1 MARDQWIINSKLDYK
16 DGSVDWNDKAM
27 MLTAEDTGSEISSV
41 EYNSENVVE
50 NKQNHKYQTK
60 RGGQFE

>member
-1 MARDQWIINSKLDYK
+1 
-16 DGSVDWNDKAM
+16 M

-41 EYNSENVVE
+41 EYNSENGVE
-50 NKQNHKYQTK
+50 SKQNNKYQTG

>member
-1 MARDQWIINSKLDYK
+1 
-16 DGSVDWNDKAM
+16 M